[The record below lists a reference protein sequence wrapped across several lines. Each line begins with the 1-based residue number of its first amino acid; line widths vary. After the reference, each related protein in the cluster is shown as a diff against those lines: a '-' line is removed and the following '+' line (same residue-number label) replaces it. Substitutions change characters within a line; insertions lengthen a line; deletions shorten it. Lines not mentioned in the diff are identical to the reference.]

1 MICFEEE
8 SEKLRDSEIVIEV
21 GEVLSDIES
30 ETVIDS
36 EMIIGVVN
44 CKDSKDGMVCWICGS
59 IDCWLLVGFP
69 SPTARSS
76 ERDTEKCFGASES
89 ATLSVWVTSVSSN
102 SDDSDGMVSI
112 VSSVSTKAIISG
124 DITSSESSI
133 SPYADPK

>member
-44 CKDSKDGMVCWICGS
+44 CKDSKDGMVC
-59 IDCWLLVGFP
+59 
-69 SPTARSS
+69 
-76 ERDTEKCFGASES
+76 
-89 ATLSVWVTSVSSN
+89 
-102 SDDSDGMVSI
+102 
-112 VSSVSTKAIISG
+112 
-124 DITSSESSI
+124 
-133 SPYADPK
+133 